1 MRKAS
6 LNRLKKNYCLESFQ
20 SRIPINTWLR
30 FTIIHSH
37 PPLRK
42 VLRLCKYWMSLIETE
57 KCGDW
62 LQCSLFE
69 RTNVWLPYYQFV
81 RQCALLQEHNRWNTN
96 FSIVNTNKSKCALC
110 VESLHLTHCN
120 PLHLHSIVCMWM
132 VWFCEG
138 KCWAFTT
145 CITLSVVFFS
155 VSSIPLLIANMGI
168 YGLHRSAYQS
178 SLFCVEKPW
187 LILNKLQLSTFSIA
201 NRGKKCQIRM

>member
-1 MRKAS
+1 MHVLQTLHAPLKRTVNNPESLNMRIAS
-6 LNRLKKNYCLESFQ
+6 LNRLKKNYFLESFHL
-20 SRIPINTWLR
+20 SIPITTSLR

-81 RQCALLQEHNRWNTN
+81 RQCALLQAHNRWNTN

-120 PLHLHSIVCMWM
+120 PLHLDSIVWCA
-132 VWFCEG
+132 CE
-138 KCWAFTT
+138 
-145 CITLSVVFFS
+145 LYDSVRVNVELLRLALLFQSFS
-155 VSSIPLLIANMGI
+155 
-168 YGLHRSAYQS
+168 
-178 SLFCVEKPW
+178 F
-187 LILNKLQLSTFSIA
+187 QLA
-201 NRGKKCQIRM
+201 LYLY